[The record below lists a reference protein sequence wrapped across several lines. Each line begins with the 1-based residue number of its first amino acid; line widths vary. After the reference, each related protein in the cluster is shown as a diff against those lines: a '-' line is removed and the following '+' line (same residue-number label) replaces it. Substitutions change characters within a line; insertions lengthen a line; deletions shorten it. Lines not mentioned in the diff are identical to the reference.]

1 MKKIIAA
8 AVVAS
13 MVVPCFSVS
22 AAERVKEVSS
32 VYGDKSEIHIVYND
46 KVVKYDDVKPV
57 NTDGRVMIPFRA
69 ALENMGASVDY
80 DDSSRLVTAKKGDTT
95 IKFTLMDDTIYVD
108 NNGSESTV
116 KMDTPMIIVDD
127 RTLVPIRFMSNAFGM
142 QVGWDGDTETV
153 VILDADDYFNEFE
166 NSAPNI
172 SKLLNKETP
181 KYNKEYT
188 AFDVSFDLN
197 NGNSK
202 YSVAA
207 NGSIDGKNKDN
218 VAGADV
224 KFNGSLNESSVNDA
238 TLNAVVADDKV
249 YFKTDVIE
257 KLAQSLDNAKI
268 KALALIVKSDVWY
281 SIDLNKALTS
291 LGVPTATI
299 NIVDSA
305 VSGNT
310 AKAMDTL
317 KSAYQTEGDTDIDTI
332 ISLASMF
339 DMYEQ
344 MDKYITVT
352 ETENGGYS
360 LKMNIKSED
369 MLNILK
375 NISNISD
382 SDYNQLKND
391 FKFNI
396 SANSKTDATKSTSD
410 ANIEVGYADDV
421 SLKMTVSSNAEKDD
435 TIVTPEIPTGAADIT
450 DLFVSAIKT
459 KNN

>member
-8 AVVAS
+8 AVAAS

-32 VYGDKSEIHIVYND
+32 VYGDKSEIHMVYND

-80 DDSSRLVTAKKGDTT
+80 DDSIRLVTAKKGDTT

-108 NNGSESTV
+108 DNGSESTV

-142 QVGWDGDTETV
+142 QVGWDGNTETV

-224 KFNGSLNESSVNDA
+224 KFNGSL
-238 TLNAVVADDKV
+238 KV

-257 KLAQSLDNAKI
+257 KLAQSSDNAKI

-391 FKFNI
+391 FKFNV
-396 SANSKTDATKSTSD
+396 SANSETDATKSTSD
-410 ANIEVGYADDV
+410 ANIEVGYTDDM

>member
-8 AVVAS
+8 AVAAS

-32 VYGDKSEIHIVYND
+32 VYGDKSEIHMVYND

-108 NNGSESTV
+108 DNGSESTV

-127 RTLVPIRFMSNAFGM
+127 RTFVPIRFMSNAFGM
-142 QVGWDGDTETV
+142 QVGWDGNTETV

-257 KLAQSLDNAKI
+257 KLAQSSDNAKI

-317 KSAYQTEGDTDIDTI
+317 K

-391 FKFNI
+391 FKFNV
-396 SANSKTDATKSTSD
+396 SANSETDATKSTSD
-410 ANIEVGYADDV
+410 ANIEVGYTDDM

>member
-1 MKKIIAA
+1 M
-8 AVVAS
+8 
-13 MVVPCFSVS
+13 
-22 AAERVKEVSS
+22 
-32 VYGDKSEIHIVYND
+32 
-46 KVVKYDDVKPV
+46 
-57 NTDGRVMIPFRA
+57 
-69 ALENMGASVDY
+69 
-80 DDSSRLVTAKKGDTT
+80 
-95 IKFTLMDDTIYVD
+95 
-108 NNGSESTV
+108 
-116 KMDTPMIIVDD
+116 
-127 RTLVPIRFMSNAFGM
+127 
-142 QVGWDGDTETV
+142 
-153 VILDADDYFNEFE
+153 
-166 NSAPNI
+166 
-172 SKLLNKETP
+172 
-181 KYNKEYT
+181 
-188 AFDVSFDLN
+188 SFDLN

-257 KLAQSLDNAKI
+257 KLAQSSDNAKI

-281 SIDLNKALTS
+281 SIDLNKALAS
-291 LGVPTATI
+291 LGVPAATI

-344 MDKYITVT
+344 IDKYITVT

-391 FKFNI
+391 FKFNV
-396 SANSKTDATKSTSD
+396 SANSETDATKSTSD
-410 ANIEVGYADDV
+410 ANIEVGYADDM

>member
-80 DDSSRLVTAKKGDTT
+80 DDSSRLVTAKNGDTT

-116 KMDTPMIIVDD
+116 QMDTPMIIVDD

-166 NSAPNI
+166 NSAPNM

-257 KLAQSLDNAKI
+257 KLAQSSDNAKI
-268 KALALIVKSDVWY
+268 KTLALIVKSDVWY

-435 TIVTPEIPTGAADIT
+435 TIAIPEIPTGAADIT

>member
-1 MKKIIAA
+1 MKKFIAA

-142 QVGWDGDTETV
+142 QVGWDGNTETV

-202 YSVAA
+202 Y
-207 NGSIDGKNKDN
+207 N

-257 KLAQSLDNAKI
+257 KLAQSSDNAKI

-291 LGVPTATI
+291 LGVPAATI

-305 VSGNT
+305 VGGNT

-391 FKFNI
+391 FKFNV
-396 SANSKTDATKSTSD
+396 SANSETDATKSTSD
-410 ANIEVGYADDV
+410 ANIEVGYADDM

>member
-1 MKKIIAA
+1 
-8 AVVAS
+8 
-13 MVVPCFSVS
+13 
-22 AAERVKEVSS
+22 
-32 VYGDKSEIHIVYND
+32 
-46 KVVKYDDVKPV
+46 
-57 NTDGRVMIPFRA
+57 
-69 ALENMGASVDY
+69 
-80 DDSSRLVTAKKGDTT
+80 
-95 IKFTLMDDTIYVD
+95 
-108 NNGSESTV
+108 
-116 KMDTPMIIVDD
+116 
-127 RTLVPIRFMSNAFGM
+127 MSNAFGM
-142 QVGWDGDTETV
+142 QVGWDGNTETV

-218 VAGADV
+218 IAGAEV

-257 KLAQSLDNAKI
+257 KLAQSSDNAKI

-281 SIDLNKALTS
+281 SVDLNKALTS

-339 DMYEQ
+339 DMYE
-344 MDKYITVT
+344 
-352 ETENGGYS
+352 
-360 LKMNIKSED
+360 
-369 MLNILK
+369 
-375 NISNISD
+375 
-382 SDYNQLKND
+382 
-391 FKFNI
+391 
-396 SANSKTDATKSTSD
+396 TD
-410 ANIEVGYADDV
+410 G
-421 SLKMTVSSNAEKDD
+421 
-435 TIVTPEIPTGAADIT
+435 
-450 DLFVSAIKT
+450 
-459 KNN
+459 

>member
-1 MKKIIAA
+1 
-8 AVVAS
+8 
-13 MVVPCFSVS
+13 
-22 AAERVKEVSS
+22 
-32 VYGDKSEIHIVYND
+32 
-46 KVVKYDDVKPV
+46 
-57 NTDGRVMIPFRA
+57 
-69 ALENMGASVDY
+69 
-80 DDSSRLVTAKKGDTT
+80 
-95 IKFTLMDDTIYVD
+95 MDDTIYVD

-142 QVGWDGDTETV
+142 QVGWDGNTETV
-153 VILDADDYFNEFE
+153 VILDADDYFKEFE

-202 YSVAA
+202 YS
-207 NGSIDGKNKDN
+207 

-257 KLAQSLDNAKI
+257 KLAQSSDNAKI

-410 ANIEVGYADDV
+410 ANIEVGYADDM

>member
-1 MKKIIAA
+1 
-8 AVVAS
+8 
-13 MVVPCFSVS
+13 
-22 AAERVKEVSS
+22 
-32 VYGDKSEIHIVYND
+32 
-46 KVVKYDDVKPV
+46 
-57 NTDGRVMIPFRA
+57 
-69 ALENMGASVDY
+69 
-80 DDSSRLVTAKKGDTT
+80 
-95 IKFTLMDDTIYVD
+95 
-108 NNGSESTV
+108 
-116 KMDTPMIIVDD
+116 MIIVDD

-142 QVGWDGDTETV
+142 QVGWDGNTETV

-281 SIDLNKALTS
+281 SIDLNKALTLS
-291 LGVPTATI
+291 LI
-299 NIVDSA
+299 HI
-305 VSGNT
+305 
-310 AKAMDTL
+310 
-317 KSAYQTEGDTDIDTI
+317 
-332 ISLASMF
+332 
-339 DMYEQ
+339 
-344 MDKYITVT
+344 
-352 ETENGGYS
+352 
-360 LKMNIKSED
+360 
-369 MLNILK
+369 
-375 NISNISD
+375 
-382 SDYNQLKND
+382 
-391 FKFNI
+391 
-396 SANSKTDATKSTSD
+396 
-410 ANIEVGYADDV
+410 
-421 SLKMTVSSNAEKDD
+421 
-435 TIVTPEIPTGAADIT
+435 
-450 DLFVSAIKT
+450 
-459 KNN
+459 